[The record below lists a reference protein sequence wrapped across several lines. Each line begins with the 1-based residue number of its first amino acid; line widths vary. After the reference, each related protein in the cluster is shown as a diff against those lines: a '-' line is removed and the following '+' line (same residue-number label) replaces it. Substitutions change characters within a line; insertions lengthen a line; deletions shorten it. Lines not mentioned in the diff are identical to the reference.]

1 MRYPIRKFTHKTRAV
16 VLRRALG
23 ILERNEVKCIE
34 QDTNHAH
41 FHVEGGKTYHVEIRM
56 DSEEV
61 VFTHCDCPYQGI
73 GLCKH
78 IDAALLWLMKSGIIG
93 LNEAILEERDFIY
106 RDEDVEVDNS
116 TGNDTVRLLIEEMI
130 NDPEYDWVQ
139 FLASRSKE
147 EMLAFMFN
155 YLEETE
161 DFRILM
167 FIYMWYKNQ
176 SATPPQTIVS

>member
-23 ILERNEVKCIE
+23 ILERNEVTCID
-34 QDTNHAH
+34 QDANHAH

-56 DSEEV
+56 DNEDI
-61 VFTHCDCPYQGI
+61 VFSHCDCPYQGV

-78 IDAALLWLMKSGIIG
+78 IDATLLWIMKSGMSG

-106 RDEDVEVDNS
+106 RDEEVEVDNS
-116 TGNDTVRLLIEEMI
+116 TTNQAIRLLIEEMI
-130 NDPEYDWVQ
+130 SDPDFEWVQ
-139 FLASRSKE
+139 FLATRPKE
-147 EMLAFMFN
+147 ELLAFLFN

-161 DFRILM
+161 DYRIML
-167 FIYMWYKNQ
+167 FIYMWFKNQ
-176 SATPPQTIVS
+176 STTPPQTIVS